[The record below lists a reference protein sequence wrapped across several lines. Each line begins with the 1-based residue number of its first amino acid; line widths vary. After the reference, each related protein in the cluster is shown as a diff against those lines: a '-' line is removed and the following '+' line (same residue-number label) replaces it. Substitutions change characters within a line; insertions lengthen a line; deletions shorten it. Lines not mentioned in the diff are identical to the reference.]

1 VSWTLRPAGAGDAEA
16 FSATVAIGFDG
27 YRAFAPLGWVP
38 PDATAPDEV
47 ARVRER
53 LAAPGTWGLLAEADG
68 AVAGHVAFTPQA
80 GVEGSAHLWML
91 FVRPAWWGSG
101 LARDLLG
108 RALEEAR
115 TQEYRRMRFF
125 TPRDHVRARAF
136 YAREGF
142 RETGVETLEIAIGL
156 MLVEYAREPL

>member
-1 VSWTLRPAGAGDAEA
+1 VSWAVRPAGTDDAEA

-27 YRAFAPLGWVP
+27 YRAFAPQGWLP
-38 PDATAPDEV
+38 PDAMAPDEV

-53 LAAPGTWGLLAEADG
+53 LAAPGTWAVLAEADG
-68 AVAGHVAFTPQA
+68 DVAGHVAFVPHA

-115 TQEYRRMRFF
+115 TRKYRRMRFF
-125 TPRDHVRARAF
+125 TPRDNARARAF

-142 RETGVETLEIAIGL
+142 RETGVETFEVTIGL
-156 MLVEYAREPL
+156 VLVEYAREPL